1 MTRDILVYSDDALIG
16 EVNVPEGEPAW
27 FEYSHSWLEKHV
39 KTVSSSRKV
48 HLKLSSVLNRILP
61 SLLSL
66 FSL

>member
-1 MTRDILVYSDDALIG
+1 MTRDILVYSDDGLIG

-48 HLKLSSVLNRILP
+48 HLRLP
-61 SLLSL
+61 LRF
-66 FSL
+66 FSREMGTTSH